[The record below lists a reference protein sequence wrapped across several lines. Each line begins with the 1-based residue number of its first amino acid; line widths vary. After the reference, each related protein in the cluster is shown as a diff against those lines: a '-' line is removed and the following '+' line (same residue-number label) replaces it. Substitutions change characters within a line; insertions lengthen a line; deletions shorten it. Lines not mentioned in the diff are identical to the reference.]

1 MMRSQLV
8 RNYLFIFDRN
18 DGRDREETGQIEL
31 SDDHEAFAFGEQVIR
46 EMLQGSSR
54 QYEGCAMEVQEGERI
69 VGRIPFGELSA
80 ASLTLATRRC
90 HMAARIGGS
99 AKLPRHDL
107 DVALFE
113 MAGPG
118 CPFEVTYPRRRP

>member
-1 MMRSQLV
+1 
-8 RNYLFIFDRN
+8 
-18 DGRDREETGQIEL
+18 
-31 SDDHEAFAFGEQVIR
+31 
-46 EMLQGSSR
+46 
-54 QYEGCAMEVQEGERI
+54 MEVQEGERI

-80 ASLTLATRRC
+80 ACLTLATRRC

-107 DVALFE
+107 DVALFK

-118 CPFEVTYPRRRP
+118 CPFEVTYLRRRP

>member
-1 MMRSQLV
+1 VVNIEQPQQAAPCIGASSQMMRSQLV

-54 QYEGCAMEVQEGERI
+54 GLR
-69 VGRIPFGELSA
+69 
-80 ASLTLATRRC
+80 
-90 HMAARIGGS
+90 HGGS
-99 AKLPRHDL
+99 RGPAHRRSHPLWRIISSLSHLGYSALPYDSE
-107 DVALFE
+107 D
-113 MAGPG
+113 
-118 CPFEVTYPRRRP
+118 RRQCEIAAA